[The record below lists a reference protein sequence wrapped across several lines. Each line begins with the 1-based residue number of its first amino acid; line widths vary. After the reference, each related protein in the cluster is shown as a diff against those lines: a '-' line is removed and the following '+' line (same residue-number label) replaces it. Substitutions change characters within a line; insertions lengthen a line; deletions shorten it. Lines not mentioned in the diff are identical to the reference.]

1 MLEFVIETQ
10 FAASY
15 STTKSLK
22 NRFIYIFF
30 KLGQYT
36 LIANTPIGLKPLRNY
51 KDHWMLLTTISS

>member
-51 KDHWMLLTTISS
+51 KDH